1 MFILSATGP
10 WTPDQAVSR
19 VRDLARDMGL
29 CFTLTGVLASYCGN
43 LANCEGGGWAG
54 VWGSNH
60 LINYST
66 VNDVLSILVS
76 FFSVG
81 FL

>member
-1 MFILSATGP
+1 
-10 WTPDQAVSR
+10 
-19 VRDLARDMGL
+19 MGL
-29 CFTLTGVLASYCGN
+29 CFTLTRVLASYCGN

-60 LINYST
+60 LININDST

-76 FFSVG
+76 LFSVG